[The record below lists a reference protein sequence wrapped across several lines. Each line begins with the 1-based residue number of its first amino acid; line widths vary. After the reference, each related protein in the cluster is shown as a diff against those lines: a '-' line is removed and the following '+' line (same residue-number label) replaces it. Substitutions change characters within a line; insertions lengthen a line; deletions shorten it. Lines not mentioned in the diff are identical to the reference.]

1 MSKFRAI
8 FLMMVLPFLFMAYA
22 HPVLAQD
29 EAAKLQNKLK
39 GYLNEV
45 AVKVKNTEDP
55 AQKREI
61 LNSTFEKVFKAVDKV
76 EQLPAAGKE
85 NQNFLATFRQG
96 VQEKYDELNGLKDF
110 ARVGDEELNAFA
122 DYVVQDMEQ
131 AKDIAIYTTT
141 TTLIIIALLI
151 ILLA

>member
-1 MSKFRAI
+1 MILLPI
-8 FLMMVLPFLFMAYA
+8 FVMVYA
-22 HPVLAQD
+22 HPLLAQD
-29 EAAKLQNKLK
+29 EAAKLQNNLK
-39 GYLNEV
+39 SYFNEV

-61 LNSTFEKVFKAVDKV
+61 LNGTFEKVFKAVDKV
-76 EQLPAAGKE
+76 EQLPVGKE
-85 NQNFLATFRQG
+85 NQNFLAAFRQG
-96 VQEKYDELNGLKDF
+96 VQEKYDELNGLKGF
-110 ARVGDEELNAFA
+110 ARVGDDELNTFA

-131 AKDIAIYTTT
+131 AKNIAIYTTT